1 MARGINKTCEGRG
14 GGEKGHIA
22 LRNQD
27 GKGTIVWEVAS
38 SQFARVSSVTQR
50 GPV

>member
-1 MARGINKTCEGRG
+1 MARSINKTCERG
-14 GGEKGHIA
+14 GGKEKGQMA

-27 GKGTIVWEVAS
+27 GKGTIVWEMAS
-38 SQFARVSSVTQR
+38 IQFARVSSVTQR